1 MQKIE
6 IAQLF
11 SLGQLQDID
20 QYFVTDIQWD
30 IIGEQ
35 KLHGIGE
42 VFKYCQN
49 IFKYFKSVE
58 CVFSINNI
66 YETSNTVII
75 DGFAIFRSD
84 DAENHIAA
92 CDIYSFNQKNKIT
105 SIKSYC
111 IPIKIT

>member
-20 QYFVTDIQWD
+20 QYFATDIQWD

>member
-11 SLGQLQDID
+11 SLGRLQDID
-20 QYFVTDIQWD
+20 QYFATDIQWD

-42 VFKYCQN
+42 VFKY
-49 IFKYFKSVE
+49 FKSVE
-58 CVFSINNI
+58 CVFSINNT